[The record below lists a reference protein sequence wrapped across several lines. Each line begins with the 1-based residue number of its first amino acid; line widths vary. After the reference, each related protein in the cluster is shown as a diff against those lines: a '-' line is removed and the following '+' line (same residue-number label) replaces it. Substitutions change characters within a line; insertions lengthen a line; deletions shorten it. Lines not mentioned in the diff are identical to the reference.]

1 MPIALTRVAALDATT
16 AALLLPSVPCR
27 SAAAAAV
34 IMSPHCAIAAALIVS
49 RRDATA
55 RRVSEHVGLSLA
67 VSRRRLAINDVAAAH
82 ATLPHRLHAHVL
94 ALAPVHV
101 SPW

>member
-1 MPIALTRVAALDATT
+1 MPRVAALDATT
-16 AALLLPSVPCR
+16 ATLLLPFVSHR
-27 SAAAAAV
+27 STSAATVVMSPRCVAATTILTISHHDAAA
-34 IMSPHCAIAAALIVS
+34 C
-49 RRDATA
+49 
-55 RRVSEHVGLSLA
+55 RVSKHVGLPLA
-67 VSRRRLAINDVAAAH
+67 VSCRRLAINGAVAAY